1 MLVAKLHSNHD
12 HNGNCALQFCRRRF
26 FISFFLKV
34 SFSFFLISCCFA
46 KSCYFEYFEMPR
58 ELFVDSFRGRRIY
71 SQDSRIAIHFDCCE
85 GETFSHLLKTY
96 KLAMT
101 QFTNRPTLFEFI
113 KTACFGVKYLRYGG
127 KNLIIWYLR
136 SQFSHRFPANE
147 LKVAAIFPPQTF
159 PFLLLHRLLQ
169 VKYFQLISINK
180 LRAL

>member
-1 MLVAKLHSNHD
+1 MSHPWIARKTQHNSGERKLHFNKHFHQKLSCLLPNFTQTTITTEIVHY
-12 HNGNCALQFCRRRF
+12 NFVAAGFLFR
-26 FISFFLKV
+26 FFLKV

-101 QFTNRPTLFEFI
+101 QLTNRPTLFEFI

-127 KNLIIWYLR
+127 KNLIIYD
-136 SQFSHRFPANE
+136 
-147 LKVAAIFPPQTF
+147 I
-159 PFLLLHRLLQ
+159 
-169 VKYFQLISINK
+169 
-180 LRAL
+180 